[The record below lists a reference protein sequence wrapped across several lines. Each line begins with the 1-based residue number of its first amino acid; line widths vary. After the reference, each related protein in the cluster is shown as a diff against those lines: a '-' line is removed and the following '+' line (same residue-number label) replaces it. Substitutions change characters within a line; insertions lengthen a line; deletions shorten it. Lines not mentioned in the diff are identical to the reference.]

1 MTDFDIAI
9 IGGGPAGA
17 TLARLLD
24 SSLRVIFIDGKTNE
38 ENSFRKTCGGLL
50 SPDAQKAFAEFDLT
64 LPKEVLVDP
73 QIFSVR
79 TIDLPKRMERHYQ
92 RFYVNLDRH
101 KFDLWL
107 ESLIPVSVE
116 RFVGKCFKVE
126 KNGDKFLAYC
136 RGNNGEEAA
145 FSCRFIVGADG
156 AGSVVRR
163 FLYPKKKIR
172 RYMAIQ
178 QWFHEKNPNPFY
190 SCIFDPKTSDCC
202 SWTISKDSYF
212 IYGGAFT
219 IEHCREQ
226 FELQKRRL
234 SDYGL
239 RFGEPL
245 RTEACQVLRPKSPLD
260 ICSGRGGAFLI
271 GEAAGLISPSSLEG
285 ISFAVN
291 SARKLAETLN
301 SGLENANR
309 RYARRLIPMRIKIM
323 QKVMKTP
330 FMYNPFLRR
339 IVMKSGLSTIKITPN
354 VHNFSL
360 NEQKEKTN
368 GNNT

>member
-116 RFVGKCFKVE
+116 RFVGKCLKIE
-126 KNGDKFLAYC
+126 KKDDGFLAYC

-226 FELQKRRL
+226 FEFQKRRL
-234 SDYGL
+234 SDYGF

-301 SGLENANR
+301 SGLENVNR

>member
-24 SSLRVIFIDGKTNE
+24 SSLRIIFIDAKTDR

-107 ESLIPVSVE
+107 ESLIPKNIE
-116 RFVGKCFKVE
+116 RFVGKCLKIE
-126 KNGDKFLAYC
+126 KKEDRFLAYC
-136 RGNNGEEAA
+136 RGNKGEEAA

-156 AGSVVRR
+156 ASSIVRR
-163 FLYPKKKIR
+163 FLYPKKKVR

-178 QWFHEKNPNPFY
+178 QWFREENPNPFY

-202 SWTISKDSYF
+202 SWTISKDNYF
-212 IYGGAFT
+212 IYGGAFMF
-219 IEHCREQ
+219 EHCREQ
-226 FELQKRRL
+226 FEIQKQRL
-234 SDYGL
+234 SDYGFC
-239 RFGEPL
+239 FGEPL
-245 RTEACQVLRPKSPLD
+245 RTEACQVLRPKSPFD
-260 ICSGRGGAFLI
+260 VCSGRGGAFLI

-309 RYARRLIPMRIKIM
+309 RYARRLIPMRMKILL
-323 QKVMKTP
+323 KVMKTP

-339 IVMKSGLSTIKITPN
+339 IVMKSGMSSIKIISN
-354 VHNFSL
+354 VHNC
-360 NEQKEKTN
+360 NTNKQKEKTN
-368 GNNT
+368 ADNT

>member
-9 IGGGPAGA
+9 VGGGPAGA

-24 SSLRVIFIDGKTNE
+24 SRLRVIFIDAKTDE
-38 ENSFRKTCGGLL
+38 ESSFRKACGGLL

-107 ESLIPVSVE
+107 ESLISARVE
-116 RFVGKCFKVE
+116 RFVGKCLKIE
-126 KNGDKFLAYC
+126 KKEGKFLAYC
-136 RGNNGEEAA
+136 RGNNGEETA

-178 QWFHEKNPNPFY
+178 QWFREENPNPFY

-212 IYGGAFT
+212 IYGGAFRV
-219 IEHCREQ
+219 EHCREQ
-226 FELQKRRL
+226 FERQKRRL
-234 SDYGL
+234 SDYGF

-260 ICSGRGGAFLI
+260 ICSGRDGAFLI

-301 SGLENANR
+301 SGFESSNC
-309 RYARRLIPMRIKIM
+309 RYARRLIPMRLKIM
-323 QKVMKTP
+323 LKVMKTP

-339 IVMKSGLSTIKITPN
+339 IVMKSGLSAIKITPN
-354 VHNFSL
+354 VHICDEC
-360 NEQKEKTN
+360 EQN
-368 GNNT
+368 R

>member
-24 SSLRVIFIDGKTNE
+24 SRLRVIFIDGKTNE
-38 ENSFRKTCGGLL
+38 ESSFRKTCGGLL

-107 ESLIPVSVE
+107 ESLIPSCVE
-116 RFVGKCFKVE
+116 RFVGKCLKIE
-126 KNGDKFLAYC
+126 KKEDKFLAYC
-136 RGNNGEEAA
+136 RGNNGEETA

-178 QWFHEKNPNPFY
+178 QWFREENPNPFY

-212 IYGGAFT
+212 IYGGAFM

-226 FELQKRRL
+226 FELQKQRL
-234 SDYGL
+234 SDYGF

-245 RTEACQVLRPKSPLD
+245 KTEACQVLRPKSPLD
-260 ICSGRGGAFLI
+260 ICSGRSGAFLV

-301 SGLENANR
+301 SGIKNANR
-309 RYARRLIPMRIKIM
+309 RYARRLVPMRMKIM
-323 QKVMKTP
+323 LKVMKTP

-354 VHNFSL
+354 VHDL
-360 NEQKEKTN
+360 QMDEQSE
-368 GNNT
+368 